1 MTVSQWWN
9 HVDATTQDWL
19 MDHNGEGLPP
29 EVAAAI
35 VAAGRTATPDQPLP
49 DEDVDWIEA
58 TANGE

>member
-9 HVDATTQDWL
+9 HVDAATQEWL
-19 MDHNGEGLPP
+19 MDHNGEDLAP

-35 VAAGRTATPDQPLP
+35 IAAGGWATSDEPLP